1 MKKKT
6 AIIVISALAAVVV
19 VLVIYS
25 FVTKRKIA
33 SILAGVP
40 KKGDKMSTIYT
51 TVMPAGY
58 SDWFVWN
65 GYAWVYRTWID
76 NLNGDGTGGWK
87 HHETLDEP
95 QIKVM
100 SYTFKFDDNTGDYIL
115 I

>member
-33 SILAGVP
+33 SILTGAP
-40 KKGDKMSTIYT
+40 KKGDRMSNIYT
-51 TVMPAGY
+51 QVIPEGY

-65 GYAWVYRTWID
+65 NYAWVYKRWVD
-76 NLNGDGTGGWK
+76 NLNDDGTGGWK
-87 HHETLDEP
+87 VFETLDEP
-95 QIKVM
+95 QIKIM